1 MDRQNPTTQN
11 QTTIPLIAYE
21 RTCAS
26 FEESNKRQW
35 VCIVVLTLLLFATN
49 LAWIIREQQFETVET
64 ITHTIEQDADS
75 GTNQV
80 IGGDYY
86 GEAEDYYNQNEE
98 TAEEIRR

>member
-49 LAWIIREQQFETVET
+49 LAWIIREQQFETTET
-64 ITHTIEQDADS
+64 TYTVEQDADN
-75 GTNQV
+75 GTNHYV
-80 IGGDYY
+80 GGDYN
-86 GEAEDYYNQNEE
+86 GETENNNKDEE